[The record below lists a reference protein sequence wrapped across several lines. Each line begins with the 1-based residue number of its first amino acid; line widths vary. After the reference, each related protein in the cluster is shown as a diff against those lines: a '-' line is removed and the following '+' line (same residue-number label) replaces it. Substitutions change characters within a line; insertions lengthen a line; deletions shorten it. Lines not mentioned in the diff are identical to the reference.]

1 MVDIME
7 DIDIM
12 ESALVAFTE
21 GAADEKF
28 AAFHAMEKLL
38 LKKKDLVA
46 QFEMEANNERLD

>member
-21 GAADEKF
+21 GASDERF
-28 AAFHAMEKLL
+28 AAFYAMEKLL